1 MVDSIILW
9 AAGYLFTSGLTG
21 EGGWYIMA
29 FWPYE
34 LGKHLR

>member
-1 MVDSIILW
+1 MILW

-21 EGGWYIMA
+21 EDGWNMLL